1 MNVGGSMA
9 RKSSSY
15 MRLVTFKV
23 PEAYVEFID
32 KLVNEGIFTSR
43 SEAIRYAI
51 LNCIVRKY
59 QHFTTN
65 EETEQKEEY
74 SYEDEIYYD

>member
-1 MNVGGSMA
+1 MA
-9 RKSSSY
+9 RKSSSSH
-15 MRLVTFKV
+15 MRLVTLKV

-32 KLVNEGIFTSR
+32 RLVNEGVFTSR

-51 LNCIVRKY
+51 LNCIIRKY
-59 QHFTTN
+59 QHFTEDT
-65 EETEQKEEY
+65 EEKGEDEASEY